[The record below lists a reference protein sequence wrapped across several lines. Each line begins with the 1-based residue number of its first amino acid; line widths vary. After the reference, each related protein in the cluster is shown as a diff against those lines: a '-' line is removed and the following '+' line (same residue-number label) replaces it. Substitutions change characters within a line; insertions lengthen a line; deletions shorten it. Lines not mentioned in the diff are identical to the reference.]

1 MNWERNENVWGIVM
15 LLHSIEFDELVK
27 INPEINISIRL
38 CVLLN
43 KLTENLRKCI
53 VMMAVAWCLYETCAG
68 LLMFAAVLLSI

>member
-1 MNWERNENVWGIVM
+1 M

-53 VMMAVAWCLYETCAG
+53 VMMAVA
-68 LLMFAAVLLSI
+68 